1 MKRIVAFL
9 LALPMVLALTACG
22 DGTVETSSTPTP
34 QPRDMFVF
42 VYKGCELPM
51 NAEFAPLLETIGE
64 PDTYFEAASCAFD
77 GLDKIYTYGG
87 IELTTYPD
95 GDKDYI
101 SSIRLLDN
109 TASTPEG
116 ITIGS
121 TTEEV
126 VAAYGNEY
134 TDSGDLYTWENDN
147 AILSILFDNGVAIS
161 VEYIALNDLLV

>member
-1 MKRIVAFL
+1 MKRISAL
-9 LALPMVLALTACG
+9 LLTLTMALALTACG
-22 DGTVETSSTPTP
+22 DDTSTATPTP
-34 QPRDMFVF
+34 PARDMFTF
-42 VYKGCELPM
+42 VYKDCLLPM
-51 NAEFAPLLETIGE
+51 NAEFAPLLEIIGE

-101 SSIRLLDN
+101 SSIRLLDD

-121 TTEEV
+121 TRDEV
-126 VAAYGNEY
+126 VAAYGDGY
-134 TDSGDLYTWENDN
+134 TDSGDLYTWESEN
-147 AILSILFDNGVAIS
+147 AILSILFENDEAIS
-161 VEYIALNDLLV
+161 VEYIALNDLLI

>member
-1 MKRIVAFL
+1 MKRILACL
-9 LALPMVLALTACG
+9 LTLTMALSLTACG
-22 DGTVETSSTPTP
+22 DDTSTTTPTP
-34 QPRDMFVF
+34 TARDMFTF
-42 VYKGCELPM
+42 VYKDCALPM
-51 NAEFAPLLETIGE
+51 NAEFAPLLEIIGE

-95 GDKDYI
+95 GDKDYV

-109 TASTPEG
+109 TVSTPEG

-126 VAAYGNEY
+126 VAAFGDGY

-147 AILSILFDNGVAIS
+147 ALLSILFEDGVAIS
-161 VEYIALNDLLV
+161 VEYIALNDLLA

>member
-1 MKRIVAFL
+1 MKRISSLL
-9 LALPMVLALTACG
+9 LALTMALTLTACG
-22 DGTVETSSTPTP
+22 DDTANATPTP
-34 QPRDMFVF
+34 PARDMFTF
-42 VYKGCELPM
+42 VYKDCALPM
-51 NAEFAPLLETIGE
+51 NAEFPPLLEVIGE

-121 TTEEV
+121 TKEEV
-126 VAAYGNEY
+126 VAAYGDGY
-134 TDSGDLYTWENDN
+134 TDAGELYTWESEN
-147 AILSILFDNGVAIS
+147 AILSILFENDKAIS

>member
-1 MKRIVAFL
+1 MKRISALL
-9 LALPMVLALTACG
+9 LALTMTLALTSCG
-22 DGTVETSSTPTP
+22 DDTSTVTPTP
-34 QPRDMFVF
+34 PARDMFTF
-42 VYKGCELPM
+42 IYKDCALPM
-51 NAEFAPLLETIGE
+51 NAEFAPLLAIIGE

-121 TTEEV
+121 TTAEA
-126 VAAYGNEY
+126 VAAYGDGY

-147 AILSILFDNGVAIS
+147 AILSILFENDMAIS
-161 VEYIALNDLLV
+161 VEYIAINDLLI